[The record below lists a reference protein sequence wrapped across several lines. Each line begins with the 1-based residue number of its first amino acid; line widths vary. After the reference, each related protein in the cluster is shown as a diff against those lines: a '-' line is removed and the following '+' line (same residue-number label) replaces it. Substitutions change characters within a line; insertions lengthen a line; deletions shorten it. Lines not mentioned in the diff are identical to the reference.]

1 MKRYLYFG
9 AGVVFQEMLEAGT
22 IDHEIVGILDN
33 DPAKVGQTFLSYPV
47 YAPKDIHSHEWDA
60 VVISSVATL
69 AIYQQLVD
77 LGVPEEKVLA
87 PLLSQKNRDHWN
99 ELKNQHCGE
108 TVFIVGNG
116 PSLSIED
123 LDLLH
128 DQKAVCFAFNKIYMA
143 FGMTSFRP
151 HYFLVEDDLVV
162 ENNHEALRDLSGFIK
177 FYPDN
182 FSSCLGP
189 PDDETVLFHI
199 PYPPVEAY
207 QPGFSSDPLWVWPG
221 YSVTH
226 SAIQLSAWMGAV
238 RIILLGV
245 DFSFSV
251 QNSEKQ
257 VLVGDGA
264 QDHFLPNYRPLG
276 ETWNTPRLE
285 ETKRAYEFARS
296 YCDENGIEIL
306 NATRGG
312 KLEVFPRIS
321 LESSLGLS

>member
-9 AGVVFQEMLEAGT
+9 AGIVFQEMLEAGK

-33 DPAKVGQTFLSYPV
+33 DPAKAGQFFHSYPV
-47 YAPKDIHSHEWDA
+47 YAPQDIHTLKWDA
-60 VVISSVATL
+60 VVISSVATQ
-69 AIYQQLVD
+69 ANYRQIFDFGNTEY
-77 LGVPEEKVLA
+77 KFLA

-99 ELKNQHCGE
+99 KLKNRHCGE

-123 LDLLH
+123 LDILH
-128 DQKAVCFAFNKIYMA
+128 DKKAVCFAFNKIYMA
-143 FGMTSFRP
+143 FGLTPFRP
-151 HYFLVEDDLVV
+151 RYFLVEDDLVV
-162 ENNHEALRDLSGFIK
+162 ENNREALRRLSGFIK

-182 FSSCLGP
+182 FLPCLGP

-226 SAIQLSAWMGAV
+226 SAIQLSVWMGAA

-251 QNSEKQ
+251 QNSEQQ
-257 VLVGDGA
+257 VLIGDGA
-264 QDHFLPNYRPLG
+264 QDHFLPNYRPQG
-276 ETWNTPRLE
+276 EKWNTPRLE